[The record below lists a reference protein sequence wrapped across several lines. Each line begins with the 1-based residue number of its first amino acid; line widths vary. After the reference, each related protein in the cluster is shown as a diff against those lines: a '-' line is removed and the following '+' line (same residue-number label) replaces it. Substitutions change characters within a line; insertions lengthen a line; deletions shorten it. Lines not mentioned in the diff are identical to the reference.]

1 MTDWST
7 TSPAAFTVQRVGSD
21 GDFVH
26 GGPRK
31 NAIRYRTKAVQANTA
46 SDKIAVKSSLTAVT
60 TSHDTIELSWAWP
73 SEYASWKEVAI
84 IRSGFG
90 HPSTVNDGVTVYRDT
105 KDEYEYFNTA
115 GEPYTIVI
123 EDMGLQPGRWYY
135 YTVFF
140 YTTSWQPAMYSESL
154 VPRDFGH
161 QAHLVNAIPEY
172 YRWVD
177 ARFRGEEGYLRQFLK
192 TFAFELDLTRE
203 YVESWQDVYHTDFC
217 PQPLL
222 TQLGYNLGIAPD
234 QALGEIR
241 TRALIGQIN
250 ELYDMRGTVGGLRSF
265 VETASKYDTTITRGR
280 NLLLLPDDAE
290 FLTGTGGW
298 VLSEAFLPLTIPYW
312 SSLANSSLPQAQASG
327 VAFDAIVQSSDN
339 PYGWIG
345 WTDTAGN
352 VGGTLPTGA
361 VSVATAKGF
370 DARVSATPTPRNV
383 VLSTVDTSDK
393 ATAAGKGVMQ
403 IVTGTDYGAGD
414 VTLTCGLGETVDLRP
429 LTPRYHGIPVDEGMT
444 YGFSCSFK
452 IVLDP
457 SVTTTSTAS
466 AGIYWYDQDEHF
478 VGTTSSGVALD
489 GTWQDLLAGGVAPAT
504 AIYAIPFVNVSGR
517 VSGDDYL
524 MMGAMF
530 YATGEGGTVTAFAPD
545 RYLTLGA
552 AGEYLGNE
560 DTVPANNDPKVMGG

>member
-7 TSPAAFTVQRVGSD
+7 TSPAAFTVQRVGAD

-31 NAIRYRTKAVQANTA
+31 NALRYRTKAVQTNTA
-46 SDKIAVKSSLTAVT
+46 SDKIATKSSLTAVT
-60 TSHDTIELSWAWP
+60 SSHDAIELSWAWP
-73 SEYASWKEVAI
+73 TEYADWTEVAI
-84 IRSGFG
+84 VRSGFG

-105 KDEYEYFNTA
+105 KEEYEYFNAA

-123 EDMGLQPGRWYY
+123 EDTGLQAGRWYY

-140 YTTSWQPAMYSESL
+140 HTASWQPAMYSEAL

-161 QAHLVNAIPEY
+161 QAHLVAGIPEY

-177 ARFRGEEGYLRQFLK
+177 ARFRGDEGYLRQFLK
-192 TFAFELDLTRE
+192 TFAFELDMTRE

-222 TQLGYNLGIAPD
+222 TQLGYNLGVAPD
-234 QALGEIR
+234 QGLGEIR

-250 ELYDMRGTVGGLRSF
+250 ELYDMRGTVAGLRSI
-265 VETASKYDTTITRGR
+265 VETTSKYDTTITRGR
-280 NLLLLPDDAE
+280 NLMLLPDDAE

-298 VLSEAFLPLTIPYW
+298 VLSEAFLPLNIPYW
-312 SSLANSSLPQAQASG
+312 SSLANSSLPQAQATG
-327 VAFDAIVQSSDN
+327 TAFDAIVRSSDN

-345 WTDTAGN
+345 WTDVAGDVN
-352 VGGTLPTGA
+352 GELKQYPSA
-361 VSVATAKGF
+361 HAKAF

-383 VLSTVDTSDK
+383 VLSVIDTSDK

-403 IVTGTDYGAGD
+403 IITGTDYGAGD
-414 VTLTCGLGETVDLRP
+414 VTLTCGLGETVDQRA
-429 LTPRYHGIPVDEGMT
+429 LTPQYHGIPVEEGMT

-452 IVLDP
+452 IILA
-457 SVTTTSTAS
+457 SGVTTTSTGT
-466 AGIYWYDQDEHF
+466 AGIYWYDRNELFLGSTQ
-478 VGTTSSGVALD
+478 SGVALD
-489 GTWQDLLAGGVAPAT
+489 GSWQELLAGGVAPDN
-504 AIYAIPFVNVSGR
+504 AIYAIPYVNVSGR
-517 VSGDDYL
+517 VSGDDYR